1 MLSKSD
7 CIALALNKRCA
18 YNYVKVNV
26 IKTRQSINLLKK
38 KNQNTPRNRFENL
51 CMVLIKSWNLKVKP
65 LEQFLPSLFH
75 GDAGIVKPI
84 AICYFVPNLS
94 LVMI

>member
-38 KNQNTPRNRFENL
+38 KNQNTPRNGFEKNL
-51 CMVLIKSWNLKVKP
+51 YGFVQI
-65 LEQFLPSLFH
+65 LEPES
-75 GDAGIVKPI
+75 
-84 AICYFVPNLS
+84 
-94 LVMI
+94 